1 MSERFCKDLYTIYIK
16 LLFLK
21 KFWIP
26 PAFCCWNSAPW
37 KAYHYTLLLSRGKF
51 NADWEITVN
60 SFLIESN
67 IEQRLTPYR
76 KPENINLKVKK
87 KNNNR
92 PNGSVTYV
100 CFVRS
105 HESKAKQ
112 DGNGKRGHN
121 KTKDLIGRTIAQHER
136 FNTMLYIYSRP
147 LQNNLTWSHQNL
159 RAPRTKTTAVN
170 NLSCYLEL
178 DVMAELIYIAP

>member
-1 MSERFCKDLYTIYIK
+1 MSISSNFDFLPLLYNWVKNWT
-16 LLFLK
+16 
-21 KFWIP
+21 
-26 PAFCCWNSAPW
+26 AVM
-37 KAYHYTLLLSRGKF
+37 TL
-51 NADWEITVN
+51 
-60 SFLIESN
+60 
-67 IEQRLTPYR
+67 YR
-76 KPENINLKVKK
+76 KPENINLTVKK
-87 KNNNR
+87 IIITSFDGLTNR
-92 PNGSVTYV
+92 PNGSVTYI

-112 DGNGKRGHN
+112 DGDGKRGHN

-159 RAPRTKTTAVN
+159 RGPRTKTTAVY

-178 DVMAELIYIAP
+178 DVMAELIYMAP